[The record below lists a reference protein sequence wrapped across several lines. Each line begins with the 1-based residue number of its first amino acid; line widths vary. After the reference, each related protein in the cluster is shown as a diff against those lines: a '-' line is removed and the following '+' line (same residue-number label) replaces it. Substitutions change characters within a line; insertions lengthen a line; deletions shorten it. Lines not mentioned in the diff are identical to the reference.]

1 MVFLYMRYIKNYK
14 MKIFIYKT
22 LFVFILIYIL
32 FQLTIGLVI
41 KKIKKEIFYFKS
53 KENIEL
59 IKKKLRS
66 ELEASIKKD
75 KILDKDDVELF
86 NKFLKKLNN
95 ELQSK

>member
-1 MVFLYMRYIKNYK
+1 
-14 MKIFIYKT
+14 MKIFIFKT

-32 FQLTIGLVI
+32 FQLTIGLTI
-41 KKIKKEIFYFKS
+41 KKIKEEIYNFKS